1 MASSSALSPSMN
13 SLGWRPDAKRCI
25 HGLRVRCTSF
35 NVMATPLRFVDPCF
49 QLHVLVAMTRAGAA
63 AASDI
68 VLASTAFSR
77 CYRCPGFQSFE
88 AKIRQEDSDYTKPR
102 KISAVTRNYSFVAT
116 STVIS
121 RAFPSSQRRD
131 FCRPGCSSFVS
142 GPFSTTFYQE

>member
-63 AASDI
+63 AAIDI

-88 AKIRQEDSDYTKPR
+88 AKIRQEDSDNTKPR
-102 KISAVTRNYSFVAT
+102 KISAVTRNYSFVASEHGEKLDT
-116 STVIS
+116 I
-121 RAFPSSQRRD
+121 AFTDMSPASSLTRLHAD
-131 FCRPGCSSFVS
+131 GHS
-142 GPFSTTFYQE
+142 